1 MMEPCPIIKSV
12 CTLHPGGCNARTCW
26 GCPDLIRFLDD
37 TFVQDAILSKKDYL
51 IPWLEDEA
59 YKNAPERS
67 FLERCYKMVIKDLE
81 EVL

>member
-12 CTLHPGGCNARTCW
+12 CPLHPGGPNARTCW

-37 TFVQDAILSKKDYL
+37 TFVTDIILTKKDYL
-51 IPWLEDEA
+51 IPMLEHQA
-59 YKNAPERS
+59 YKNAPPKS
-67 FLERCYKMVIKDLE
+67 FLERSYKVVIKDLE